1 MKEKKKKQ
9 KKSVPAVHILGDLGD
24 VKKLVEIVSK
34 KKSVV
39 IFRHGTAGTCYA
51 DIEKVMV
58 EYTKTDIAV
67 LEKDFRVIYF
77 DFFPVAKG
85 EKPVPVK
92 RPAPAKKKPVK
103 TAAPTPKAIK
113 KTSKPVQ
120 VNTSRSLRPKKAK
133 TA

>member
-9 KKSVPAVHILGDLGD
+9 KKSVPAVHILGDLVD

-39 IFRHGTAGTCYA
+39 IFRHATAGTCYA

-58 EYTKTDIAV
+58 EYTKTDITA

-77 DFFPVAKG
+77 DFFPVEKAK
-85 EKPVPVK
+85 KPIPVK
-92 RPAPAKKKPVK
+92 RPAPVTKKPVK
-103 TAAPTPKAIK
+103 TAASTTKAIK
-113 KTSKPVQ
+113 NTVKPAL
-120 VNTSRSLRPKKAK
+120 VNPSRS
-133 TA
+133 

>member
-9 KKSVPAVHILGDLGD
+9 KKSVPAVHILGDLGA
-24 VKKLVEIVSK
+24 VKNLVEIVSK

-39 IFRHGTAGTCYA
+39 IFRHGTTGTCYA

-77 DFFPVAKG
+77 DFFPV
-85 EKPVPVK
+85 EKVKKTVPVK
-92 RPAPAKKKPVK
+92 SPAPFTNKPVK
-103 TAAPTPKAIK
+103 TAASIPKSIK
-113 KTSKPVQ
+113 KTDKPSQ
-120 VNTSRSLRPKKAK
+120 VKASRSSRPKKAK